1 MNKASVGEYEKF
13 IESLTSDELLLYHW
27 IKEWDENEKK
37 LKGVLNASR
46 LKERDAKYRYET
58 MQENVNCLDN
68 LLTLAKKEIQKND
81 TCICPVC
88 KSKFGDQKELLG
100 KIDMSVQRD
109 TLLML
114 KTQWDSAIEILKKA
128 EDDYRMGCEDIKTS
142 INTKAYT
149 IEQLIVN
156 CEQESI
162 RYKKEWNEK
171 QELIQEVKEKKERLK
186 QDVNQDM
193 EIDIGRLSVESVENA
208 CEKSLSIID
217 QMLIENENNIKEQQ
231 KNKRVF

>member
-1 MNKASVGEYEKF
+1 
-13 IESLTSDELLLYHW
+13 
-27 IKEWDENEKK
+27 
-37 LKGVLNASR
+37 
-46 LKERDAKYRYET
+46 
-58 MQENVNCLDN
+58 
-68 LLTLAKKEIQKND
+68 
-81 TCICPVC
+81 
-88 KSKFGDQKELLG
+88 
-100 KIDMSVQRD
+100 
-109 TLLML
+109 
-114 KTQWDSAIEILKKA
+114 
-128 EDDYRMGCEDIKTS
+128 MGCEDIKTS

-186 QDVNQDM
+186 QAVNQDM

-231 KNKRVF
+231 KNKRVFERN